1 MKEIDIE
8 NWNRKNTYNWFKTF
22 SNSTYGVNVKL
33 NVTSLVKLSKLR
45 KESFFTNML
54 FIVMKSL
61 NSIDAMR
68 MRYENGVPIIY
79 DEINPSFTVMTE
91 SGTFDN
97 ARFKNISDYKEFYNK
112 TRSVINEISK
122 QTTLKESD
130 YNPSMTHDEYYITC
144 VPWLNFESSTHPIP
158 DDKDSQCVPRI
169 GWGKYVINNDKY
181 EMTMNITVSHIFVDG
196 KHISDAFNKIQELL
210 DTCEEILK

>member
-33 NVTSLVKLSKLR
+33 DVTSLVKLSKSR

-68 MRYENGVPIIY
+68 MRYENGVPVIY

-97 ARFKNISDYKEFYNK
+97 ARFKNITYYKEFYNK

-130 YNPSMTHDEYYITC
+130 YNSSTTHDEYYITC

-169 GWGKYVINNDKY
+169 GWGKYVLNNDKY

-196 KHISDAFNKIQELL
+196 KHISDAFNKIQKLL

>member
-1 MKEIDIE
+1 
-8 NWNRKNTYNWFKTF
+8 
-22 SNSTYGVNVKL
+22 
-33 NVTSLVKLSKLR
+33 
-45 KESFFTNML
+45 ML

-68 MRYENGVPIIY
+68 MRYENGVPVIY

-181 EMTMNITVSHIFVDG
+181 EMTMNITASHIFVDG

>member
-68 MRYENGVPIIY
+68 MRYENGVPVIY
-79 DEINPSFTVMTE
+79 DEINSY
-91 SGTFDN
+91 D
-97 ARFKNISDYKEFYNK
+97 
-112 TRSVINEISK
+112 
-122 QTTLKESD
+122 
-130 YNPSMTHDEYYITC
+130 
-144 VPWLNFESSTHPIP
+144 
-158 DDKDSQCVPRI
+158 
-169 GWGKYVINNDKY
+169 
-181 EMTMNITVSHIFVDG
+181 
-196 KHISDAFNKIQELL
+196 
-210 DTCEEILK
+210 